1 MLLDDRLSLPKLL
14 IAHARTSRQ
23 FDGRIQPELRLAVS
37 ANDVNVYSRLFAG
50 KEEEAVSA
58 LSMNRR

>member
-1 MLLDDRLSLPKLL
+1 MLLDDRLSLAKLL
-14 IAHARTSRQ
+14 FVHAHASGQ
-23 FDGRIQPELRLAVS
+23 FDLRIQPELRLTVS
-37 ANDVNVYSRLFAG
+37 ANDVYVHSRLFAG

>member
-14 IAHARTSRQ
+14 FAHADASGQSDR
-23 FDGRIQPELRLAVS
+23 RIHPELRLAVS
-37 ANDVNVYSRLFAG
+37 ANDVDVHSRLFAG
-50 KEEEAVSA
+50 KEEKPVSA